1 MNWIG
6 ALLLISTTTWLGFDW
21 SNRLSNRPKQ
31 IRQLKNAL
39 QILEAEIVYSQLPL
53 KEAFL
58 NISRQIPEP
67 TRFFFEEI
75 GLSLQDKNIDFYII
89 WKEKVDALINNSSL
103 AINEKEILYQFGRT
117 IGQHDFYQQQKHIQL
132 TLSHL
137 ERELEDAREE
147 QYKYSKMAK
156 SLGFLAGL
164 FIVLLLI

>member
-1 MNWIG
+1 MKWIG
-6 ALLLISTTTWLGFDW
+6 ALLLIGTTTWIGFDW
-21 SNRLSNRPKQ
+21 SSRLANRPKQ

-58 NISRQIPEP
+58 NIAGQIPEP
-67 TRFFFEEI
+67 AKSFFR
-75 GLSLQDKNIDFYII
+75 GLGNGLDDSTIDLYKI
-89 WKEKVDALINNSSL
+89 WKENVDVFMQNSSL
-103 AINEKEILYQFGRT
+103 GANEKEILYQFGRT
-117 IGQHDFYQQQKHIQL
+117 LGQHDFYQQQKHIQL

-156 SLGFLAGL
+156 SLGVLAGL